1 MNASLDAVRV
11 LNERLVS
18 AETIGRALELAAGE
32 DPPAWVFVFQEQIRA
47 IRDASEAVEVLVR
60 GGAA

>member
-1 MNASLDAVRV
+1 MSALLDAVGV
-11 LNERLVS
+11 LHERLAS
-18 AETIGRALELAAGE
+18 AETIGSALDLAAGE

-47 IRDASEAVEVLVR
+47 IRVASEAVEVLVR